1 MRPGHTGSL
10 DAVLIVRSVAGGAFA
25 YLIGKRALPLVEGVL
40 VDQRG
45 ARAAVAHAFHQF
57 AEARAL
63 VGEGVPGM
71 AQVVEMDAG
80 QADRGALSR
89 SIREV
94 KSHQR
99 ETVLEAQGYVRDEGA
114 AAEGAAAEPDDI
126 IAYCGERLSA
136 CKYARE
142 VRITADLPKGQTG
155 KILKRELRPE

>member
-1 MRPGHTGSL
+1 MRSISSRRLAPASL
-10 DAVLIVRSVAGGAFA
+10 L
-25 YLIGKRALPLVEGVL
+25 
-40 VDQRG
+40 
-45 ARAAVAHAFHQF
+45 
-57 AEARAL
+57 
-63 VGEGVPGM
+63 GVPGM

-126 IAYCGERLSA
+126 IAYCGKRLTA

-155 KILKRELRPE
+155 KIFKRELRPE